1 MLISLVHSLRYS
13 AILLMRGILWQAYR
27 GQKHKLLEH
36 NKGTKS
42 QRLGN
47 ASAED
52 QLIAEG
58 KTVQIIAGGAVKPAA
73 EE

>member
-1 MLISLVHSLRYS
+1 
-13 AILLMRGILWQAYR
+13 MRGILWQAYR

-58 KTVQIIAGGAVKPAA
+58 KTVQIIAGGAVKPAR
-73 EE
+73 ERLRDDIISGISSGEIRP